1 MISRRAI
8 LPTVI
13 ASLAT
18 PLPLYAQSSAERA
31 LEEVVVTARKRE
43 ESLQET
49 PVAVTALNG
58 DALRAAQIGN
68 MEDLVKSVPGL
79 TAREGRK
86 EGSFTIRGVGVRA
99 DDLQLDPGV
108 GIYVDG
114 VFIPRTDSQIVD
126 VINAQSVQVLR
137 GPQGTL
143 FGKNTAGGAMLMTSK
158 KPGMMLEGFVQGTVG
173 TLGRKDITL
182 GVSGP
187 IVDDTLAGGLVLDI
201 RRQNGYRTD
210 AETGRGY
217 GDVDRQALLGQLH
230 WVASDNATVDLFG
243 FHGAISENSA
253 PASCRLANTSAGL
266 QLFIAPG
273 ETRRYAQLCE
283 MSEALNDDEQVLVD
297 RLENVYE
304 ITSTMAGMTI
314 QWDLGELSF
323 KSVTGYLHQRGIQ
336 TDGDSDA
343 SPTLTLTN
351 DSEPKRHWLANGI
364 NPDAQRRDFISQ
376 EFNVSGSLFDEKV
389 DFTAGV
395 FASKENIDDVAYGL
409 ALGPGGVIGI
419 PLQPDNILVLG
430 SVRGLRDP
438 SVQNFENTSWA
449 VFGQAIYSFNDN
461 WQLTFGARYTE
472 ETKNYTQLNYTATT
486 VTDIAGFYTAADFHA
501 LEDFTHTLVADDAAL
516 EREETW
522 SEVSPAITLSMFVP
536 ESWQGSVISDG
547 MFYLSASKGFKA
559 GGFSS
564 FGNELLPF
572 DPEVLTA
579 YELGFKLDLFDR
591 HVRLNGA
598 IYQSEYEEIQ
608 LTAVRETGFDPA
620 TGVRSFANGITNA
633 ADATISGAELEFTWL
648 ASADLMLGLTASY
661 IDAQYNEFI
670 DISQVQGVAMEF
682 DRSGEDFSYLPRETY
697 SWFAQYSLHTDMAT
711 ITPRISGAYKS
722 EIYMGT
728 DVEAVSNPVSYL
740 EGFTVWNLR
749 VAIEPQA
756 VEGLEFSLSVNN
768 LLDEDYF
775 ASGGISVNGIGSAFL
790 VPGKQRTF
798 AAQVHYE
805 F

>member
-1 MISRRAI
+1 MIARRAI

-13 ASLAT
+13 AALAAPET
-18 PLPLYAQSSAERA
+18 LYAQSASERA

-68 MEDLVKSVPGL
+68 MEDLVKNVPGL

-158 KPGMMLEGFVQGTVG
+158 KPAMELEGFVEGTVG
-173 TLGRKDITL
+173 TLGRKDL
-182 GVSGP
+182 SVGVSGP
-187 IVDDTLAGGLVLDI
+187 IIDDVLAGGLVLDL
-201 RRQNGYRTD
+201 RRQDGYRED

-230 WVASDNATVDLFG
+230 WLAGDSATIDLFA
-243 FHGAISENSA
+243 FHGEINENAA
-253 PASCRLANTSAGL
+253 PATCRLANTAAGL

-273 ETRRYAQLCE
+273 ETRRYADLCE
-283 MSEALNDDEQVLVD
+283 MSESLNDDEKVLMD
-297 RLENVYE
+297 RIQNVYE
-304 ITSTMAGMTI
+304 ITSTMAGMTV
-314 QWDLGELSF
+314 QWDIGELSF
-323 KSVTGYLHQRGIQ
+323 KSVTGYLTQKGIQ

-351 DSEPKRHWLANGI
+351 ESEPKRHWLANGI
-364 NPDAQRRDFISQ
+364 NPDAQRRKFLSQ

-395 FASKENIDDVAYGL
+395 FASKENIDDVAYAL

-419 PLQPDNILVLG
+419 PLAPENILVLG
-430 SVRGLRDP
+430 AVRGLRDP

-472 ETKNYTQLNYTATT
+472 ETKNYEQANYIAST
-486 VTDIAGFYTAADFHA
+486 VTEIAGFYNSADFHA
-501 LEDFTHTLVADDAAL
+501 LENFTHTVVPTGDVLQ
-516 EREETW
+516 REETW
-522 SEVSPAITLSMFVP
+522 SEVSPAVTLSMFIP
-536 ESWQGSVISDG
+536 DSWQGDVFSDG

-564 FGNELLPF
+564 FGDELLPF

-608 LTAVRETGFDPA
+608 LTAVRETGFDPS

-633 ADATISGAELEFTWL
+633 ADATIRGAELEFTWL

-661 IDAQYNEFI
+661 IDAQYNEFM
-670 DISQVQGVAMEF
+670 DISQVQGVAQEF

-697 SWFAQYSLHTDMAT
+697 SWFAQYSLHTDFAT
-711 ITPRISGAYKS
+711 ITPRLSGAYKG

-728 DVEAVSNPVSYL
+728 DVEAVENPVSYL
-740 EGFTVWNLR
+740 EGYTVWNLR
-749 VAIEPQA
+749 VAVEPQA
-756 VEGLEFSLSVNN
+756 VDGLELALSVNN

-790 VPGKQRTF
+790 VPGKQRTI
-798 AAQVHYE
+798 AAQLRYE